1 MQLELVLM
9 LLCNVFKP
17 SRYISN
23 VPLPTILNHLEAT
36 SSYEILKKYFS
47 RQFCRCTKVAVTK

>member
-9 LLCNVFKP
+9 LLCNVFEP

-23 VPLPTILNHLEAT
+23 VPLPTVLNHLEAT
-36 SSYEILKKYFS
+36 SSYEILKKIS
-47 RQFCRCTKVAVTK
+47 AGNSAAVQK